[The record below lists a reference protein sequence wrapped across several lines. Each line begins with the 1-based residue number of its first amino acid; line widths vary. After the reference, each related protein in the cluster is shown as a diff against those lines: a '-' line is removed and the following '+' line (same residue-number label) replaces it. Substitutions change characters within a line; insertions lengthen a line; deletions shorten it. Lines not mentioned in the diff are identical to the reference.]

1 MNESYMFFIDHK
13 GNPFFS
19 QNIDVAKWE
28 VAAIAAES
36 AISIALEQ
44 GISMFSFSDTPSTF
58 DSTNYRDNF
67 FYRTLYDLKYSII
80 DPWNS
85 ELIWGDSS
93 PVNSWWRIQSG
104 VLMKTPTASSVEA
117 AWQWISPSL
126 RMAELFYSKNG
137 ISINNV
143 RMTQ

>member
-1 MNESYMFFIDHK
+1 MT
-13 GNPFFS
+13 
-19 QNIDVAKWE
+19 
-28 VAAIAAES
+28 ES

-44 GISMFSFSDTPSTF
+44 EFQCLVFNTPSTF

-67 FYRTLYDLKYSII
+67 LQNGMTKYSIS

-104 VLMKTPTASSVEA
+104 VLMKNPTASSVEA
-117 AWQWISPSL
+117 HGNGYLHHCVWLSCFIQ
-126 RMAELFYSKNG
+126 RMEFN
-137 ISINNV
+137 
-143 RMTQ
+143 